1 LLFTVRNFKL
11 PILEQMEVA
20 QRATA
25 ILKGKD
31 ILNFVDILCP
41 FLVSTPTILDT
52 INNGSHDDFH
62 PPYNYRSNLLRGN
75 CDTILV
81 ETLASGS
88 LYETVNAGLEEL
100 KQDCFSITRRY
111 GQEKRGDLNHV
122 TFGVD
127 RSVDEEPS
135 TLVPG
140 TCTFIFLMYWSGSE
154 EMERF
159 KDPAGKTFGVRS
171 KELEADWWSV
181 KVLKRLAGF
190 REEGAV
196 VRAGTYDFRYRPKG
210 WPSIVDFPEYSLSK
224 FIKAKKRKSCGLCS
238 VM

>member
-1 LLFTVRNFKL
+1 
-11 PILEQMEVA
+11 MEVA

-25 ILKGKD
+25 ILKGND
-31 ILNFVDILCP
+31 VLNFVDVLCP
-41 FLVSTPTILDT
+41 FLVSTPTAIDT

-62 PPYNYRSNLLRGN
+62 PPYTYRSNRLRGD
-75 CDTILV
+75 CDIILV

-100 KQDCFSITRRY
+100 QQDCFSITRRY

-127 RSVDEEPS
+127 RSVDEGS
-135 TLVPG
+135 SALVPG
-140 TCTFIFLMYWSGSE
+140 TCTFLFLMYWSGPE
-154 EMERF
+154 EMARF
-159 KDPAGKTFGVRS
+159 KDPARKSFGVRC
-171 KELEADWWSV
+171 KELNADWWSV
-181 KVLKRLAGF
+181 KVLERIAGF
-190 REEGAV
+190 REKGAV

-210 WPSIVDFPEYSLSK
+210 RSSIVDFPEYSLPK
-224 FIKAKKRKSCGLCS
+224 FIKAKKRKSCGRCS